1 MRKMDKDAGGNK
13 VRVWRIAGLAFLI
26 AAIACTVVACAGKA
40 RQEEAKEQ
48 YESLAELTTTV
59 EPTPEPS
66 SEEESQSSEEVP
78 EEVDP
83 MKELEDKGVT
93 IPEKQVDFED
103 LQENVNKDI
112 YAWIYIPDTK
122 VDYPVLQHDSDNT
135 YYLNYNL
142 DGSRGYPGC
151 IYTENYNAK
160 DFTDPVT
167 VVYGHNMKD
176 GSMFAGLHRYSDIE
190 FMEEH
195 PYIYMY
201 TPEGLLVYEIFT
213 AHETSDEHILY
224 AHNWFEEERVM
235 EEYIYETRD
244 VRLMGSVQREDV
256 DVESDDH
263 ILTLSTCVSNP
274 NNRFI
279 VQGVLLNGSEE

>member
-112 YAWIYIPDTK
+112 YAWIRKWTIRYCSMIRTIP
-122 VDYPVLQHDSDNT
+122 
-135 YYLNYNL
+135 
-142 DGSRGYPGC
+142 
-151 IYTENYNAK
+151 I
-160 DFTDPVT
+160 
-167 VVYGHNMKD
+167 
-176 GSMFAGLHRYSDIE
+176 I
-190 FMEEH
+190 
-195 PYIYMY
+195 
-201 TPEGLLVYEIFT
+201 
-213 AHETSDEHILY
+213 
-224 AHNWFEEERVM
+224 
-235 EEYIYETRD
+235 
-244 VRLMGSVQREDV
+244 
-256 DVESDDH
+256 
-263 ILTLSTCVSNP
+263 
-274 NNRFI
+274 
-279 VQGVLLNGSEE
+279 

>member
-1 MRKMDKDAGGNK
+1 MKSILKHCIFIISLLIFFLSSAMITSRLTDAYHKRNLLNDIRSEVYGEVKKLDKDIFRMEETKISLFPN
-13 VRVWRIAGLAFLI
+13 WRHHRQDSFYSLYQKNSDLVGWIGI
-26 AAIACTVVACAGKA
+26 EDTV
-40 RQEEAKEQ
+40 
-48 YESLAELTTTV
+48 
-59 EPTPEPS
+59 
-66 SEEESQSSEEVP
+66 
-78 EEVDP
+78 
-83 MKELEDKGVT
+83 
-93 IPEKQVDFED
+93 I
-103 LQENVNKDI
+103 
-112 YAWIYIPDTK
+112 
-122 VDYPVLQHDSDNT
+122 DYPVMQSLSEPDF
-135 YYLNYNL
+135 YLKRDFNKEKSSY
-142 DGSRGYPGC
+142 GS
-151 IYTENYNAK
+151 IYTDAGCHIGLSKNY
-160 DFTDPVT
+160 VL
-167 VVYGHNMKD
+167 YGHHMKD

-256 DVESDDH
+256 EVESDDH